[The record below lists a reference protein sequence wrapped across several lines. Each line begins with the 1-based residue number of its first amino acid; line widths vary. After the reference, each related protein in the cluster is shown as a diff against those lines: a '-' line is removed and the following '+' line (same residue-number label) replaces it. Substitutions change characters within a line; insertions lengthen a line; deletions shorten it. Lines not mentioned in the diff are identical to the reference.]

1 MLNECRA
8 PLLDEPRAAMTP
20 EEATPAIVDGE
31 SDVDLLHFTYF
42 VVRLQHA
49 ASMGRPPELSG
60 VIERLVSGEKCTFR
74 NAAELVRLLQAWAQ
88 ASETVPAPTAN
99 KEGNA

>member
-1 MLNECRA
+1 M
-8 PLLDEPRAAMTP
+8 PT
-20 EEATPAIVDGE
+20 IVDGE
-31 SDVDLLHFTYF
+31 SYVDLLHFTYF

-60 VIERLVSGEKCTFR
+60 VVERLVSGEKRTFG

-88 ASETVPAPTAN
+88 ASEAVSAPTAN
-99 KEGNA
+99 EEDRE